1 MYLDD
6 MLRPLVSMPELFVTV
21 LTLEPVHLVMLQ
33 VVLEELLC
41 LETPSAVPHPAEV
54 GMRDV
59 HPVMKSHG
67 YVVDGLEATQ
77 VTRELFTGIAL
88 PLVNSY
94 RACLEI
100 FTAIWTPGNLV
111 DLEMISD
118 AITCEAAAVTP
129 RPLILT
135 GTTGVTG
142 SGPIIITSTAGVSAR
157 TWRRDWMLKTVRGG
171 HDVSSHV
178 NSLL

>member
-6 MLRPLVSMPELFVTV
+6 MLGPLVSMPELLVTV

-41 LETPSAVPHPAEV
+41 LETPSAVPHHAEV
-54 GMRDV
+54 GMSGV
-59 HPVMKSHG
+59 HPAMKSHG
-67 YVVDGLEATQ
+67 FVMDGLEATQ

-100 FTAIWTPGNLV
+100 FTANWTPGNLV

-118 AITCEAAAVTP
+118 AITFEAAAVTP
-129 RPLILT
+129 RPLIIT
-135 GTTGVTG
+135 GTGVTG
-142 SGPIIITSTAGVSAR
+142 SGPIIISAR
-157 TWRRDWMLKTVRGG
+157 TWRRDWMFKTVRGG
-171 HDVSSHV
+171 LDVSSHV

>member
-6 MLRPLVSMPELFVTV
+6 MLSPLVSMPELLVTV

-59 HPVMKSHG
+59 HHAMKSHG

-77 VTRELFTGIAL
+77 VARELFTGIAL

-94 RACLEI
+94 RAFLEI

-118 AITCEAAAVTP
+118 AITFEAAAVTP
-129 RPLILT
+129 RPLIIT

-142 SGPIIITSTAGVSAR
+142 PIIITSAAGVSAL
-157 TWRRDWMLKTVRGG
+157 TWRRDWMFKTVRGG
-171 HDVSSHV
+171 LDVSSHV

>member
-1 MYLDD
+1 M
-6 MLRPLVSMPELFVTV
+6 
-21 LTLEPVHLVMLQ
+21 
-33 VVLEELLC
+33 
-41 LETPSAVPHPAEV
+41 
-54 GMRDV
+54 
-59 HPVMKSHG
+59 
-67 YVVDGLEATQ
+67 DGLEATQ

-142 SGPIIITSTAGVSAR
+142 SGPIIITSTASVSAR

>member
-1 MYLDD
+1 M
-6 MLRPLVSMPELFVTV
+6 
-21 LTLEPVHLVMLQ
+21 
-33 VVLEELLC
+33 
-41 LETPSAVPHPAEV
+41 
-54 GMRDV
+54 
-59 HPVMKSHG
+59 
-67 YVVDGLEATQ
+67 DGLEATQ

-157 TWRRDWMLKTVRGG
+157 RRDWMLKTVSGG
-171 HDVSSHV
+171 YDVSSHV